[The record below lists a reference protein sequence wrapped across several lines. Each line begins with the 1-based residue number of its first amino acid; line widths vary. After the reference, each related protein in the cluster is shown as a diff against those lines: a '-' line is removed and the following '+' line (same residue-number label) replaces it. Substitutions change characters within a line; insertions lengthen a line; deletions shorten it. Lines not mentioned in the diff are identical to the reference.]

1 VRSFKYIVVLIAF
14 FGVSHLFS
22 QTNKTRILFVLD
34 GSQSMLGRWESEKK
48 MDVAKRL
55 LSKTVDSLKNVKNL
69 ELGLRVYG
77 HQDYVGQGSKNC
89 KDTKLEV
96 PFTANNHN
104 QIKSKLNEITPKG
117 TTPIAYTLEQA
128 ANDFNDCKTCRN
140 IIILITD
147 GIEECGGD
155 PCAISLAMQK
165 NGVVFKPFIIGMGL
179 DDIVKKSLRC
189 VGDFYDTKDE
199 ASFQTVLGVIISR
212 ILDNTTVQVNLLD
225 KYGKATETDVAMTFY
240 DAQTGAIKY
249 NFVHTFN
256 DRGVSDTLPI
266 DALTKYRIVAHT
278 IPGVEKKDIAIQP
291 GVHNII
297 GIDAPQGSLQLL
309 VKGNNEYQDLKCIVR
324 KKGESK
330 TLHLQDFETTER
342 YLIGQYDLE
351 VLTLPRMYINAVDI
365 SQSHTTKVEIPEAGL
380 ATFFL
385 TGKGVASIFLEEDGE
400 LKWVYNLKDN
410 VSRST
415 LVMQP
420 GKYRVIYKSANS
432 KESIFTKEETFVI
445 SSGLSTQ
452 IKL

>member
-1 VRSFKYIVVLIAF
+1 MFAQV
-14 FGVSHLFS
+14 
-22 QTNKTRILFVLD
+22 NKTRILFVFD
-34 GSQSMLGRWESEKK
+34 ASQSMLAKMGDEKR
-48 MDVAKRL
+48 MDVAKRIL
-55 LSKTVDSLKNVKNL
+55 QQTLDSLKNAKNL
-69 ELGLRVYG
+69 ELALRVYG
-77 HQDYVGQGSKNC
+77 HQSYLGQGSRDC

-96 PFTANNHN
+96 SFGVNNIDK
-104 QIKSKLNEITPKG
+104 IKKVIEALQPRG

-128 ANDFNDCKTCRN
+128 ANDFTACNNCRN

-155 PCAISLAMQK
+155 PCAISSAMQK

-179 DDIVKKSLRC
+179 DDELIKSLHC
-189 VGDFYDTKDE
+189 VGDYYDAKDE
-199 ASFQTVLGVIISR
+199 QTFKTALGVIISR

-225 KYGKATETDVAMTFY
+225 KYGKATETNIPMTFY
-240 DAQTGAIKY
+240 DAKTGIIKY

-278 IPGVEKKDIAIQP
+278 IPSVEKKNITIQP
-291 GVHNII
+291 GIHNII

-324 KKGESK
+324 KNGESK

-342 YLIGQYDLE
+342 YLIGKYDLE
-351 VLTLPRMYINAVDI
+351 VLTLPRMYINGVDI
-365 SQSHTTKVEIPEAGL
+365 SQSYTTKVEIPEAGL

-385 TGKGVASIFLEEDGE
+385 NGKGVASIFLEENGE
-400 LKWVYNLKDN
+400 LKWIYNLPND
-410 VSRST
+410 VSMST

-420 GKYRVIYKSANS
+420 GKYRIIYKSANS
-432 KESIFTKEETFVI
+432 KESIFTKEESFIV